1 MKIKW
6 SEKAIDTFGRFYAGQ
21 ISMGWLTLDEVP
33 AQFKERTQYYVDLAN
48 QEQEMQEPQNRGCK
62 IDMWKPEFLSMI
74 LSASVSVLTLFTFF
88 QVRMTNSE
96 RRTTILEENAK
107 QRDKELVEIKK
118 RLDNHDKQNEALI
131 RLTTEITNLS
141 EKVEKIDTKLEELS

>member
-88 QVRMTNSE
+88 QSRMTNSE

-141 EKVEKIDTKLEELS
+141 EKVEKIDNKLEEIS

>member
-88 QVRMTNSE
+88 QSRMTNSE

-141 EKVEKIDTKLEELS
+141 EKVEKFDTKLEELS

>member
-1 MKIKW
+1 
-6 SEKAIDTFGRFYAGQ
+6 
-21 ISMGWLTLDEVP
+21 
-33 AQFKERTQYYVDLAN
+33 
-48 QEQEMQEPQNRGCK
+48 
-62 IDMWKPEFLSMI
+62 MWKPEFLSMI

-88 QVRMTNSE
+88 QSRMTNS
-96 RRTTILEENAK
+96 TTILEENAK

>member
-48 QEQEMQEPQNRGCK
+48 QEQEIQEPQNRGCK

-88 QVRMTNSE
+88 QSRMTNSE

>member
-88 QVRMTNSE
+88 QSRMTNSE
-96 RRTTILEENAK
+96 RRTTILEEKDK
-107 QRDKELVEIKK
+107 QHDKELIEIKK

>member
-48 QEQEMQEPQNRGCK
+48 QNK
-62 IDMWKPEFLSMI
+62 
-74 LSASVSVLTLFTFF
+74 
-88 QVRMTNSE
+88 NS
-96 RRTTILEENAK
+96 
-107 QRDKELVEIKK
+107 
-118 RLDNHDKQNEALI
+118 
-131 RLTTEITNLS
+131 
-141 EKVEKIDTKLEELS
+141 DTQQP

>member
-1 MKIKW
+1 MAYQKKQRKKLQKQNSI
-6 SEKAIDTFGRFYAGQ
+6 RN
-21 ISMGWLTLDEVP
+21 EV
-33 AQFKERTQYYVDLAN
+33 V
-48 QEQEMQEPQNRGCK
+48 
-62 IDMWKPEFLSMI
+62 IMWKPEIISMF

-88 QVRMTNSE
+88 QSRMTSSE
-96 RRTTILEENAK
+96 RRTTILEEKDK
-107 QRDKELVEIKK
+107 QQDKELIEIKK

>member
-62 IDMWKPEFLSMI
+62 IDMWKPETISVVLSCVVSFLGI
-74 LSASVSVLTLFTFF
+74 FAFF
-88 QVRMTNSE
+88 QGRMTSTE
-96 RRTTILEENAK
+96 KRLTILEEKDK
-107 QRDKELVEIKK
+107 QQDKELTEIKA
-118 RLDNHDKQNEALI
+118 RLDNHDLQMQVLI
-131 RLTTEITNLS
+131 QMTEQIKNLS
-141 EKVEKIDTKLEELS
+141 EKVDKIDNKLEELS

>member
-1 MKIKW
+1 MKFPKNVIESFAKYYALQIEMNW
-6 SEKAIDTFGRFYAGQ
+6 ITID
-21 ISMGWLTLDEVP
+21 IVP
-33 AQFKERTQYYVDLAN
+33 DQFKERTQYYVDLAN
-48 QEQEMQEPQNRGCK
+48 QKPETQEPQNRGCK

-88 QVRMTNSE
+88 QSRMTNSE